1 MCKEKIVEI
10 NDKKEKLKVWKEMI
24 KKRGKK

>member
-1 MCKEKIVEI
+1 MCKEKSVEI